1 MVKNLTIIAVK
12 NKNLHFKEHSS
23 HQLASFYHITKQVG
37 STDKTGLVVNIEN
50 ACKKD

>member
-1 MVKNLTIIAVK
+1 MEMNLIITAVK
-12 NKNLHFKEHSS
+12 KLQMYFKVQSR

-37 STDKTGLVVNIEN
+37 STDKTGLVVSIEN